1 MSYSSSLR
9 GKLTVTRAGLKEY
22 PEELVAV
29 AKKHGVPLPEHPTGF
44 SLETVR
50 ALSEDDG
57 LNYLMKFESH
67 AITANSGDYGMR
79 DLEEQLDKLVT
90 AAKNDNVV
98 LNGKLVRSG
107 EEQGDLERF
116 SFKDNVITVDTA
128 HLVWSDGT
136 PVDMRDSQL

>member
-22 PEELVAV
+22 PEELIAV
-29 AKKHGVPLPEHPTGF
+29 AKKHGVPLPENPTGF

-50 ALSEDDG
+50 ELSEDDG
-57 LNYLMKFESH
+57 INYLMKFESH
-67 AITANSGDYGMR
+67 VITANTSDHGMR
-79 DLEEQLDKLVT
+79 DLEEQLDKLVV
-90 AAKNDNVV
+90 AARKDNVV

-136 PVDMRDSQL
+136 PVDYRDSQL

>member
-1 MSYSSSLR
+1 MSYNSSLR
-9 GKLTVTRAGLKEY
+9 GKLTVTRAELKEY

-29 AKKHGVPLPEHPTGF
+29 AKKHGVPLPENPTGF

-57 LNYLMKFESH
+57 INYLMTFESH
-67 AITANSGDYGMR
+67 AITANTSDYGMR
-79 DLEEQLDKLVT
+79 DLEEQLEKLVD
-90 AAKNDNVV
+90 AAQKDNVV
-98 LNGKLVRSG
+98 LNGKFIRSG

-136 PVDMRDSQL
+136 PVDYADSQL

>member
-1 MSYSSSLR
+1 MGYASRLR

-29 AKKHGVPLPEHPTGF
+29 AQKHGVPLPENPTGF

-50 ALSEDDG
+50 ALSDDNDI
-57 LNYLMKFESH
+57 NYFMEFESH
-67 AITANSGDYGMR
+67 VVTANSDGYSMY
-79 DLEEQLDKLVT
+79 DLEDQLNKLVQ
-90 AAKNDNVV
+90 AAKTDNAV
-98 LNGKLVRSG
+98 LNGTLIRSG

-116 SFKDNVITVDTA
+116 TFKDNIISVDTA

-136 PVDMRDSQL
+136 PVDYKDSEL